1 MLVLKVDSTLTSTM
15 DVFGAPK
22 VYTQFA
28 DAQSTSTKDR
38 VYAQIEARGGDSVEA
53 RTVVAARTRF

>member
-1 MLVLKVDSTLTSTM
+1 M